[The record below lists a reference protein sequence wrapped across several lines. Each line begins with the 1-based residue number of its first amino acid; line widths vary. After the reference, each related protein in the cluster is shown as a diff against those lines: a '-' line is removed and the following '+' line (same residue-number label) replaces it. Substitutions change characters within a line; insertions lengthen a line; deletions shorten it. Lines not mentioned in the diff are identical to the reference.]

1 MRRPPLNLGPKS
13 KEATK
18 IEINENDYFEK
29 DNLKQVI
36 FVEFL
41 GNSYELAKFAQHGP
55 LRPPGIDES
64 PRQRARCRLGGGSWE
79 EQGSHAARRAAVLEA
94 ELEAPAEA
102 VWAGGPTLRVLFLV
116 NSLSLSLALSESRGR
131 TPILPQK
138 IKLPSTNVFWLNV
151 NVLYVNVTH

>member
-1 MRRPPLNLGPKS
+1 
-13 KEATK
+13 
-18 IEINENDYFEK
+18 
-29 DNLKQVI
+29 
-36 FVEFL
+36 
-41 GNSYELAKFAQHGP
+41 
-55 LRPPGIDES
+55 
-64 PRQRARCRLGGGSWE
+64 
-79 EQGSHAARRAAVLEA
+79 VLEA

-116 NSLSLSLALSESRGR
+116 NSLSLSLSLSLALSESRGR